1 MKKQID
7 TVYALYLNEVKNYRL
22 LTAEEEKALLE
33 KIDAGDEDARKR
45 FINSNLRLVISIAG
59 RFADSNIPFMDLIQ
73 EGNIGLMTALSKFKT
88 SFHTRFST
96 YAYPWILQYM
106 QRYVHTKSTDIYI
119 PDNKIDLFRKV
130 NEARSELFAKNGFV
144 PSDGDIAR
152 VLNVEEKV
160 VRDIT
165 VMPWNVV
172 SLDAPCSEYDEAA
185 FGDSI
190 PDTSAGPEE
199 TAIGRIL
206 KQEVRAFIDTLPKE
220 EGSVMCCRYDFDG
233 MGQRTLFE
241 TSELLGVSS
250 ETVRKAEI
258 RALRFIKENASAFG
272 EAEEET
278 LTA

>member
-33 KIDAGDEDARKR
+33 RIAEGDKDARKR

-59 RFADSNIPFMDLIQ
+59 RFADSNTPFMDLIQ

-130 NEARSELFAKNGFV
+130 NEARSELFAKNGFA